1 MSYTYDSQTHTDNIR
16 LENGT
21 PLKLKESSSGIQS
34 LLPMYV
40 HLDYLTAGQYNAE
53 AGKMSYEQKEERK
66 NLLSTIYANLYE
78 KDFNHDET
86 IEVVTIDG
94 VDYSFSKPDQAKK
107 FKSICQEY
115 FNVDHS
121 EIFLEEPEDNLFPP
135 TQCQF
140 LNWMLEQI
148 KTHGDMLFITTHSP
162 YVLNQLIKAAPKE
175 LSVMFTHPQKPASRD
190 FSVKQRR
197 IVGKIKDGIEIE
209 ADVKYLSGAMD
220 KIERMESYE
229 SYGTPFVVSE
239 WCRFLTQCE
248 VNT

>member
-1 MSYTYDSQTHTDNIR
+1 MSN
-16 LENGT
+16 
-21 PLKLKESSSGIQS
+21 
-34 LLPMYV
+34 
-40 HLDYLTAGQYNAE
+40 
-53 AGKMSYEQKEERK
+53 
-66 NLLSTIYANLYE
+66 IYANLYK
-78 KDFNHDET
+78 KDFNHEET

-94 VDYSFSKPDQAKK
+94 VDYLFSKPDQAKK

-115 FNVDHS
+115 INVDHS

-140 LNWMLEQI
+140 VNWMLEQI

-175 LSVMFTHPQKPASRD
+175 LSVMFTHPKKPASRD